1 MSNML
6 KKLMNFRYCLVGL
19 IAFTIQPTTS
29 NGQELAQ
36 YHLIGVNEFEA
47 SSLLQY
53 AAHAAISQN
62 QISGEHIARIVERL
76 YHEDGY
82 FLARARFDN
91 DLQAVIVDEGQI
103 SSLHVEGVDADM
115 FALIRS
121 YAAPLL
127 TDPAISHAEIERV
140 LMLVRDIETIT
151 AVVELVTS
159 PDDGTTQMRI
169 IAEEHLSN
177 WGRLTLDTP
186 AQNID
191 DAIRINLEQ
200 NYYHAATAGDLLRL
214 NVQGIDNLD
223 NGNNKFSGSLAYRT
237 PAGPAGGYLEAYV
250 GTYTAR
256 HDARGTLS
264 SVDNSGSTAILAYGF
279 PTLRTSD
286 RYGYLIGELRHTQ
299 TDIGSPLV
307 NSDESVVVGSLIWI
321 DGQIAAT
328 GNAVEYALSLSAGQ
342 QSDDPLSA
350 SNFHYAR
357 VGLGWNT
364 STALVRREMNI
375 SLQLLGQL
383 SNDVLPGSENFVMGG
398 QNINRGYNYGEFAG
412 DSGFVISG
420 KVSAVETT
428 GFGRNFTLMP
438 FAVAEIGWAASNT
451 YSERFARSEEG
462 ASIGIGFDF
471 NLLSKQS
478 GRFYAALP
486 LIDGPVSRDDP
497 TFYLSISKTW

>member
-1 MSNML
+1 MSSIL
-6 KKLMNFRYCLVGL
+6 KKLMTFRYCLVTL
-19 IAFTIQPTTS
+19 VAFTIQPTTS

-53 AAHAAISQN
+53 ATHAAINQN
-62 QISGEHIARIVERL
+62 QISGEHIARIIERL

-82 FLARARFDN
+82 FLARARFDS
-91 DLQAVIVDEGQI
+91 DIQAVIVDEGQI

-127 TDPAISHAEIERV
+127 ADPAISHAEIERV

-159 PDDGTTQMRI
+159 TEDGTTQMRI

-186 AQNID
+186 ARSID

-200 NYYHAATAGDLLRL
+200 NYYHTATAGDLLRL
-214 NVQGIDNLD
+214 NVQGINNLD

-264 SVDNSGSTAILAYGF
+264 SVDSSGSTAILAYGF
-279 PTLRTSD
+279 PTLRASD
-286 RYGYLIGELRHTQ
+286 HYGYVIGELRYTQ
-299 TDIGSPLV
+299 TDIDSPLV
-307 NSDESVVVGSLIWI
+307 NSNESVTVASLVWI

-328 GNAVEYALSLSAGQ
+328 GNAVEYALSLSAGE

-350 SNFHYAR
+350 NNFHYGR
-357 VGLGWNT
+357 VGLGWN
-364 STALVRREMNI
+364 SSAQFIQRELNV

-383 SNDVLPGSENFVMGG
+383 SDEVLPGSENFVMGG
-398 QNINRGYNYGEFAG
+398 QNINRGYNYGELAG

-420 KVSAVETT
+420 EVSAVETID
-428 GFGRNFTLMP
+428 FRRNFTLMP
-438 FAVAEIGWAASNT
+438 FAFAEIGWAASNT
-451 YSERFARSEEG
+451 FSESFARSEEG

-471 NLLSKQS
+471 SLLSKQY

-497 TFYLSISKTW
+497 TFYLSISRTW

>member
-1 MSNML
+1 MSNTL
-6 KKLMNFRYCLVGL
+6 KKLMHFRYYLVTL
-19 IAFTIQPTTS
+19 MAFTIQPTIS
-29 NGQELAQ
+29 NAQDVAQ

-53 AAHAAISQN
+53 ATHAAINQN
-62 QISGEHIARIVERL
+62 QISGEHIARIIERL

-82 FLARARFDN
+82 FLARARFDS

-115 FALIRS
+115 FALIRT

-127 TDPAISHAEIERV
+127 ADPAISHAEIERV

-151 AVVELVTS
+151 AMVELVTS
-159 PDDGTTQMRI
+159 PEDGTTQMRI

-186 AQNID
+186 ARNID

-200 NYYHAATAGDLLRL
+200 NYYHTATAGDLLRL

-223 NGNNKFSGSLAYRT
+223 NANDKFSGSLAYRT

-264 SVDNSGSTAILAYGF
+264 SVDSSGSTVILAYGF
-279 PTLRTSD
+279 PTFRASD
-286 RYGYLIGELRHTQ
+286 HYGYVIGELRYTQ
-299 TDIGSPLV
+299 TDIGSPLG
-307 NSDESVVVGSLIWI
+307 NSDESVTVGSLIWI
-321 DGQIAAT
+321 DGRIAAS

-350 SNFHYAR
+350 SNFYYAR
-357 VGLGWNT
+357 AGLGWNS
-364 STALVRREMNI
+364 STQFIQRDLNV

-383 SNDVLPGSENFVMGG
+383 SDEVLPGPENFVMGG
-398 QNINRGYNYGEFAG
+398 QNTNRGYNYGELAG

-420 KVSAVETT
+420 EVSAAETIS
-428 GFGRNFTLMP
+428 FGRDFTLMP
-438 FAVAEIGWAASNT
+438 FAFAEIGWAASNT
-451 YSERFARSEEG
+451 FSESFARSEEG

-471 NLLSKQS
+471 SLLSKQS
-478 GRFYAALP
+478 GRLYAALP
-486 LIDGPVSRDDP
+486 LIEGPVSRDDP
-497 TFYLSISKTW
+497 TFYLSISRTW